1 MSGPSTVHH
10 MTVYVPYP
18 APRLSLT
25 AVSVA
30 TSVVVFLVEVPPVL
44 QGGHRTGELS
54 RQREVVILSLPPPQI
69 WPTSL
74 E

>member
-1 MSGPSTVHH
+1 MRGPSTVHH

-18 APRLSLT
+18 APGLSLT
-25 AVSVA
+25 AASVA
-30 TSVVVFLVEVPPVL
+30 TSVVFLVEIPPVL
-44 QGGHRTGELS
+44 QGGHRTRELS
-54 RQREVVILSLPPPQI
+54 RQGEGVILSLPPPQI